1 MGSRFSKKKDNKD
14 QKTKSTGGRSGG
26 SGKEASLKD
35 RIINNSGIKLTLI
48 GFVGVGKTCIVLR
61 YVKNDF
67 PGEGVTAPT
76 IGASYLETEAE
87 SSLGPRKLEIWD
99 TAGDDRFKSLAQLYY
114 GDAQAVVVVYDI
126 TNISSYQ
133 DMGARIN
140 EVCSGGDPSKEPAVL
155 AIVGNKC
162 DKEAERKVPTASV
175 QQYVDQLK
183 ATGRHVV
190 FHECSAATGVG
201 IKETFQDIINELIT
215 IAGVTASDLKGQ

>member
-1 MGSRFSKKKDNKD
+1 MGSRLSKKKNDT
-14 QKTKSTGGRSGG
+14 KTNNSTRSQPV
-26 SGKEASLKD
+26 GKEASLKD
-35 RIINNSGIKLTLI
+35 RIIHNSGIKLTLI

-67 PGEGVTAPT
+67 PGEGVTPPT
-76 IGASYLETEAE
+76 IGASYLETEAQ

-140 EVCSGGDPSKEPAVL
+140 EVCSGGDPAKEPAVL

-175 QQYVDQLK
+175 QQYVDQLR

-201 IKETFQDIINELIT
+201 IAETFQDIINELIS
-215 IAGVTASDLKGQ
+215 IAGVTAADLKDQ